1 MEEET
6 KSEGD
11 HEMISA
17 RSSSNNL
24 RQLNR
29 NNTNGL
35 EVKSRN
41 LERWIQAPLDEGSL
55 DGSSTKEG

>member
-1 MEEET
+1 MLP
-6 KSEGD
+6 
-11 HEMISA
+11 A
-17 RSSSNNL
+17 RSSSNND

-55 DGSSTKEG
+55 DGSATKDG

>member
-1 MEEET
+1 
-6 KSEGD
+6 
-11 HEMISA
+11 MISA
-17 RSSSNNL
+17 RSSSNNQ

-29 NNTNGL
+29 NNTNCL

-55 DGSSTKEG
+55 DGSSTKNG

>member
-1 MEEET
+1 
-6 KSEGD
+6 
-11 HEMISA
+11 MISA

-55 DGSSTKEG
+55 DGSSTMNG